1 MARRPDRLLVIAP
14 LVDTGLAWLTAAR
27 DFFFFAPP
35 ADPFRETEV
44 LPTGTFFVWRF
55 FFRLAFTFAKRL
67 PPRKQRVG
75 GSPKTSRGSPSR
87 ERPRAGTQRLVNFA
101 VAADYTD
108 TGPRLPGVFEPV
120 TAEIRSTNI

>member
-1 MARRPDRLLVIAP
+1 MARRPDRLLVTVP
-14 LVDTGLAWLTAAR
+14 LFDAALAWLTAAR
-27 DFFFFAPP
+27 DLFFFAPL

-44 LPTGTFFVWRF
+44 LPVETFFVWRF
-55 FFRLAFTFAKRL
+55 FFRLAFTFAKRK

-75 GSPKTSRGSPSR
+75 GSPKTSRGSPSH

-108 TGPRLPGVFEPV
+108 TGP
-120 TAEIRSTNI
+120 